1 MEVDDNR
8 NNKHS
13 VSQVTANFTSI
24 ASSIYPDR
32 RHYSERKEADSRT
45 DDFYV
50 DNDLGE
56 FS

>member
-32 RHYSERKEADSRT
+32 RHYSERKEIDSHT